1 MPPRS
6 DRLIWI
12 DCEMTGLDVA
22 TCKMLE
28 IAAVVTEDSDQLT
41 IVDQTESIVIHCD
54 TETLDNMNQWCVQH
68 HGASGLTRR
77 SRNSTISCQQA
88 ETMVLRMLRKHT
100 VKGECKL
107 AGNRPGKD
115 REFIDK
121 YMPKL
126 GQWLSSSTLDVTDI
140 QTEAFKWWK
149 TCGKNVHKY
158 RPRKVRRH
166 RALADIMESISEY
179 RYYRAHGLR
188 SPEDCKILWRPP
200 TFQYRNCNDHDDYM
214 WWHDMT
220 ILYPSRDI
228 PEFPDIP

>member
-6 DRLIWI
+6 NRLIWI
-12 DCEMTGLDVA
+12 DCEMTGLEVA
-22 TCKMLE
+22 TCQMLE

-41 IVDQTESIVIHCD
+41 IVDKTESIVIHCD
-54 TETLDNMNQWCVQH
+54 KETLDNMNQWCVQH

-88 ETMVLRMLRKHT
+88 EAMVLRMLRKHT

-126 GQWLSSSTLDVTDI
+126 GQWLSRSTLDVTDI

-158 RPRKVRRH
+158 RPRKVRGH
-166 RALADIMESISEY
+166 RALADIMESIAEY
-179 RYYRAHGLR
+179 RYYRAHWLR
-188 SPEDCKILWRPP
+188 SPEDCARLHAILLLLSY
-200 TFQYRNCNDHDDYM
+200 F
-214 WWHDMT
+214 
-220 ILYPSRDI
+220 LK
-228 PEFPDIP
+228 